1 MAPLS
6 GAMGW
11 WHGGP
16 RGPVPAAVA
25 LGQVTPRP
33 RLSQELPPTS
43 YHQRRKEKGLA
54 EEICLS
60 PASVL

>member
-33 RLSQELPPTS
+33 RLFQELLPTPTS
-43 YHQRRKEKGLA
+43 YHQRWKEKGLA
-54 EEICLS
+54 E
-60 PASVL
+60 